1 MNPKNI
7 LLVGVKGAALAFR
20 RDTGE
25 HLWATE
31 LKSSSN
37 DFVTVI
43 GDDTRAYA
51 HTGGELFCLDLLTG
65 NQLWHDKLKGFGY
78 GLATLAFPGGTA
90 VSPTAAEVIRQA
102 AATAAANAHVTPVG
116 SAGH

>member
-7 LLVGVKGAALAFR
+7 LLVGVKGALLAFR

-31 LKSSSN
+31 LKSSTN

-43 GDDTRAYA
+43 ADDTCAYA
-51 HTGGELFCLDLLTG
+51 HTGGELFCLELLTG
-65 NQLWHDKLKGFGY
+65 RKLWHDGLKGFGY
-78 GLATLAFPGGTA
+78 GLASLGFPGGAA
-90 VSPTAAEVIRQA
+90 VSPAAEALHQAVAAAASATHTTQA
-102 AATAAANAHVTPVG
+102 ANTTH
-116 SAGH
+116 